1 MQRLGKSLNGFS
13 SSFQE
18 TTPSAPARSPQTYH
32 PIRKIKPLSLSSA
45 TLALPNIFWCGP
57 LKGSPTGFVPLLVT
71 FLIQNSSS
79 SSVGLGDVVFNGI
92 GSQGN
97 ITKITHKFTNSL
109 LEHGIPHQKCHNR
122 KISIPQSK
130 KNISPIL
137 PERPIEHLN
146 PHLLPYASF

>member
-1 MQRLGKSLNGFS
+1 MASRAHFKKPRPQHQQDRPKHIILYEKLN
-13 SSFQE
+13 
-18 TTPSAPARSPQTYH
+18 H
-32 PIRKIKPLSLSSA
+32 SLSP
-45 TLALPNIFWCGP
+45 LPPSHSSNIFWCGP

-109 LEHGIPHQKCHNR
+109 LEHGNPHQKCHNR